1 MCGGGGGIFGKILGT
16 FLGKAP
22 KVAPIKPLEPV
33 KPVDVAPVAAIVDES
48 AKAKK
53 LRSALYAT
61 AGGAAGQEIMSGGVS
76 QRNTL
81 LGN

>member
-1 MCGGGGGIFGKILGT
+1 MCNLGGIGKIFGSL
-16 FLGKAP
+16 LGKAP

-33 KPVDVAPVAAIVDES
+33 KPVEVAPVAEITDDAK
-48 AKAKK
+48 KAKK

-61 AGGAAGQEIMSGGVS
+61 EGGAQGAEIMSGGVS
-76 QRNTL
+76 QRSTL